1 MTRLAQLSLS
11 SLTLGLL
18 ALGGTSAAHATE
30 CIVDSGS
37 VLETSLLTETGNEGN
52 CGVENSTPGE
62 EGGET
67 ETLSGERQLPI
78 IWHQPHDGWQQ
89 QHDGRD
95 CTPNVVPLPPSSL
108 LLVSGALALL
118 ILGRRRRPATA

>member
-1 MTRLAQLSLS
+1 
-11 SLTLGLL
+11 L
-18 ALGGTSAAHATE
+18 ALGGTSAAHATQ
-30 CIVDSGS
+30 CTVDSGS
-37 VLETSLLTETGNEGN
+37 VLEDSLLSESGSEGS
-52 CGVENSTPGE
+52 CGVKTSIPGE

-67 ETLSGERQLPI
+67 ETLSVERQLPV
-78 IWHQPHDGWQQ
+78 IWHQSHDGWQ

-118 ILGRRRRPATA
+118 ILGRCRRPATA